1 VKPVRPTSEF
11 YPDLFNLHKRLIA
24 ADGTALSEIA
34 RLVFDRLL
42 SQLRREFPR
51 EDDHLLQEKAA
62 DALLEYGAAPQIAN
76 ASSGAGVLGFL
87 VLRAKSR
94 LLTTLKRD
102 RRRRV
107 VEDRFARD
115 FSGVSMGDDDNVVEL
130 PRVQGEHNVEDFVDP
145 ASAAE
150 DTSRTEAQ
158 ISDVLSGVL
167 SDRDRRIV
175 KLMLEGVRETSTY
188 ARVLEIED
196 RSLDEQRR
204 IVKQHKDRLKLSARR
219 RQESKLLAPR
229 RRGRPPKRPGNG
241 DA

>member
-1 VKPVRPTSEF
+1 
-11 YPDLFNLHKRLIA
+11 
-24 ADGTALSEIA
+24 
-34 RLVFDRLL
+34 
-42 SQLRREFPR
+42 
-51 EDDHLLQEKAA
+51 
-62 DALLEYGAAPQIAN
+62 
-76 ASSGAGVLGFL
+76 
-87 VLRAKSR
+87 
-94 LLTTLKRD
+94 
-102 RRRRV
+102 
-107 VEDRFARD
+107 
-115 FSGVSMGDDDNVVEL
+115 
-130 PRVQGEHNVEDFVDP
+130 VEDFVDP